1 MTLLLFPESA
11 PQRILSCLRRGIVL
25 ISLAAV
31 QSTIPL
37 PLQLNGC

>member
-11 PQRILSCLRRGIVL
+11 PQRILSCLRGGIVL
-25 ISLAAV
+25 ISLAV